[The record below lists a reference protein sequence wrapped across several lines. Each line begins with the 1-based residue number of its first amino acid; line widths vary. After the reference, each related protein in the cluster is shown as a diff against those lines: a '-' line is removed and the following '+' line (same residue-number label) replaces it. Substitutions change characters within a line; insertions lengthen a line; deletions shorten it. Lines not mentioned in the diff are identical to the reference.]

1 MLDDKGVGKVEIRSD
16 GYLSIPAGALQ
27 ARGLAAGTPL
37 VMENTDAGLLLL
49 PALPDAKRVYVE
61 PTTRCNL
68 ACSTCI
74 RHSWDE
80 RLGDME
86 FALFERLVAQLRDFP
101 ELASVHFAGFGEP
114 LSHPRIVDMV
124 RAVAQLGIGAEMT
137 TNGLLLDSACA
148 RNLIDAGL
156 HTLVVSVD
164 GARPETYG
172 AVRAGAELRQVLDN
186 VRHLIELREQASTA
200 IPRVGVEFVAMRR
213 NYQELVDLVQ
223 LGRKVGF
230 DFIVVTHVLPY
241 TEAMAEQVLYGDGPV
256 DFGLSVNVALRYGF
270 RRLLLPESALRTQR
284 YCRFVGG
291 SSVAVAWDGSV
302 SPCYPFLHSHTA
314 YVLGRRKEMQ
324 RWTLGNLR
332 ERSLAEIWMAPEYL
346 RFRSRV
352 RRFDFP
358 SCADCVTVDG
368 CYFSQSNAED
378 CWGNAPSCADCLW
391 ARGIIRCF

>member
-1 MLDDKGVGKVEIRSD
+1 MLGGKDVSKVEIRAD
-16 GYLSIPAGALQ
+16 GCVCLPTETLA
-27 ARGLAAGTPL
+27 ARGLAAGTP
-37 VMENTDAGLLLL
+37 VVVERTDDGLLLL
-49 PALPDAKRVYVE
+49 PALPDAKRIYVE

-74 RHSWDE
+74 RHSWQE
-80 RLGDME
+80 QLGDMD
-86 FALFERLVAQLRDFP
+86 FAVFERLVSQLRDFP

-114 LSHPRIVDMV
+114 LSHPRIIDMV
-124 RAVAQLGIGAEMT
+124 RAVAALGLGAEMT
-137 TNGLLLDSACA
+137 TNGLLLDGACA
-148 RNLIDAGL
+148 RELIAAGL
-156 HTLVVSVD
+156 HTLVVSLD
-164 GARPETYG
+164 GARPETYRS
-172 AVRAGAELRQVLDN
+172 VRAGAELGQVLEGIRRLLD
-186 VRHLIELREQASTA
+186 LRERVDSPL
-200 IPRVGVEFVAMRR
+200 PRLGVEFVAMRR
-213 NYQELVDLVQ
+213 NYRELVDLIR

-230 DFIVVTHVLPY
+230 DFVVVTHVLPY
-241 TEAMAEQVLYGDGPV
+241 TQAMTEQTLYGNGPV
-256 DFGLSVNVALRYGF
+256 DFGLPVNVALRYGF
-270 RRLLLPESALRTQR
+270 RRLLMPESALRTQR

-291 SSVAVAWDGSV
+291 SSLSVAWDGAV

-332 ERSLAEIWMAPEYL
+332 ERPLAEIWMAPEYL

-368 CYFSQSNAED
+368 CYFSQTNAED